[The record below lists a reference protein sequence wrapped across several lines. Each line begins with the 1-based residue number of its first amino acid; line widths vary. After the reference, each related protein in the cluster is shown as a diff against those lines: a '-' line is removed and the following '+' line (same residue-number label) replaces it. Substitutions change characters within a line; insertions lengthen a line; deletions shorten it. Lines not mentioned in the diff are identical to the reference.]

1 MIQQPVRPYSVWSWF
16 ALPLWFLVVLIMFP
30 PHQLDIVVSSLFFDG
45 QGFFLKNNPLFAI
58 WLYKSTK
65 VVPVLIAVAT
75 LGLIVRAVCKRHARG
90 LADNDVFI
98 KSLYTL
104 AAMLLSVGVIWW
116 LKATTGVYCPWSV
129 SAFAGEAAIRSPSWS
144 WEFQSGRCWPSGHSG
159 TGFCLFALFFALRD
173 QYPQTARKVLIAV
186 LIFGVICSL
195 GRIAQGAHFLSH
207 AVATGLVD
215 WLICA
220 TLYVLF
226 FDRNY
231 VLERI
236 KTAPKKVAFNH
247 FLFRASL
254 FWALCFNAPLLS
266 AILKTATRT
275 PESALNTLFLAASLF
290 ATIFFLSMAIIA
302 LIGLL
307 PNRLFKFFFVILSA
321 LGLGSVIAWLY
332 YGVAMTPDMIRNFL
346 ETDMHEAT
354 GYWSWHLAATLALL
368 SLPVIFFLLTLRKS
382 RRPQSRLKR
391 AGLCVV
397 TLFCGLLALFTQL
410 QPFSALMREDKSMRY
425 LIAPVNIVYSTCS
438 TLLRDKN
445 PAAVEKQIVDHSPQT
460 TVHPKNPTLF
470 VVVVGETARSA
481 NWQLAGYDK
490 PTNPLLSKTN
500 IVNIPRVQACGTSTD
515 VSLPCMFSRIGR
527 RDYDR
532 KRIISEEALPSLLK
546 RAGWNV
552 TWVENQSGCKGVC
565 KDISVIEPT
574 PNPKYCQDGSC
585 LDEVMLEN
593 VKTSLS
599 ALKAGDQAVLFLH
612 MMGSHGPAYYKR
624 STEKEKVFGEE
635 CTDSS
640 FKSCTKESIRAAYDA
655 SIRYT
660 DKVLGGLIEELNQ
673 AQGVNTAMIY
683 VSDHGES
690 LGENGLYLH
699 GAPYYIAPDE
709 QKIVP
714 MAMWFSD
721 EFKQNYRVSEDVIQK
736 NIHHPVTHDHLYHT
750 ILGLLNVRSSTYEK
764 QWDLSA
770 MRSAD

>member
-254 FWALCFNAPLLS
+254 FWALCFNAPFLS

-346 ETDMHEAT
+346 ETDMHEAM

>member
-1 MIQQPVRPYSVWSWF
+1 MIRAAVRDYSVWSWF
-16 ALPLWFLVVLIMFP
+16 ALPLWCLAVLIMFP
-30 PHQLDIVVSSLFFDG
+30 PHQLDVVVSSLFFDG
-45 QGFFLKNNPLFAI
+45 QGFFLRKDPLFAV

-65 VVPVLIAVAT
+65 VVPILIAAGA
-75 LGLIVRAVCKRHARG
+75 LGLILQAICKRRACKPT
-90 LADNDVFI
+90 DNDVFI

-104 AAMLLSVGVIWW
+104 AAMLLSVTVVWW
-116 LKATTGVYCPWSV
+116 LKATTGVSCPWSV
-129 SAFAGEAAIRSPSWS
+129 NDFAGEAAIRSPSWS
-144 WEFQSGRCWPSGHSG
+144 WVFQSGRCWPSGHSG
-159 TGFCLFALFFALRD
+159 TGFCLFVLFFALRD
-173 QYPQTARKVLIAV
+173 QYPQIARKVLIAV
-186 LIFGVICSL
+186 LIFGVICSA

-207 AVATGLVD
+207 ALATGLID

-220 TLYVLF
+220 AVYVFF
-226 FDRNY
+226 FDRARI
-231 VLERI
+231 LERL
-236 KTAPKKVAFNH
+236 KSAPKKVAFNH

-254 FWALCFNAPLLS
+254 FWALCFNAPFLS
-266 AILKTATRT
+266 AILKTAART
-275 PESALNTLFLAASLF
+275 PESALNTILLAASLF

-307 PNRLFKFFFVILSA
+307 PDRLFKVFFVILSA

-346 ETDMHEAT
+346 ETDMHEAA

-368 SLPVIFFLLTLRKS
+368 SLPFIFFLLTLKKS

-391 AGLCVV
+391 AGLCLVAF
-397 TLFCGLLALFTQL
+397 FCGLFALFTQL

-425 LIAPVNIVYSTCS
+425 LIAPVNIVYSTSS

-445 PAAVEKQIVDHSPQT
+445 PADVKKQIVDQSPQT
-460 TVHPKNPTLF
+460 AVHPQNPTLF

-481 NWQLAGYDK
+481 DWQLAGYNK
-490 PTNPLLSKTN
+490 PTNPVLSKTD
-500 IVNIPRVQACGTSTD
+500 IVNIPYVQACGTSTD

-565 KDISVIEPT
+565 KDVNVVRSAQ
-574 PNPKYCQDGSC
+574 NPKLCREGAC
-585 LDEVMLEN
+585 LDEVLLEN
-593 VKTSLS
+593 LKNLS
-599 ALKAGDQAVLFLH
+599 EQLREGEQAVVFMH

-624 STEKEKVFGEE
+624 STEKEKVFGKE

-640 FKSCTKESIRAAYDA
+640 FKSCTKESIRAAYDS

-660 DKVLGGLIEELNQ
+660 DKVLGEMIDQLKRTKDI
-673 AQGVNTAMIY
+673 NTALIY

-714 MAMWFSD
+714 MVMWLSEDFQ
-721 EFKQNYRVSEDVIQK
+721 KQYRVKSELIEN
-736 NIHHPVTHDHLYHT
+736 NIRKTVTHDHLYHT

-770 MRSAD
+770 ISDP